1 MITDQFYMP
10 NPDKSSPKIDSFNY
24 KEQVDELIKD
34 KSKSI
39 MNVGR
44 HSLTQDAHVF
54 ILTFWAESNI
64 SNLKIKPMIYKGLV
78 FILIKDQGKFKNNK
92 FYSKYLTN

>member
-10 NPDKSSPKIDSFNY
+10 NPDKLSPKIDSFNY

-44 HSLTQDAHVF
+44 HSFTQDVC
-54 ILTFWAESNI
+54 L
-64 SNLKIKPMIYKGLV
+64 L
-78 FILIKDQGKFKNNK
+78 
-92 FYSKYLTN
+92 